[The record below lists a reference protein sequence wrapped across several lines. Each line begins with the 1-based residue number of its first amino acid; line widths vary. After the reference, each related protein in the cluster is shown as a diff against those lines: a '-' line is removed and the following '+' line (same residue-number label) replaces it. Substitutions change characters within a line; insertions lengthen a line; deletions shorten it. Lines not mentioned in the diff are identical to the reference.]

1 MAMTERERL
10 EDKITHLCNLAR
22 RYSVHD
28 PKYLRYHE
36 QIDESLELWQ
46 MEVEMEADGLVIEP
60 PPAPS

>member
-1 MAMTERERL
+1 MAMTERQRL

-36 QIDESLELWQ
+36 QIDEALDLWRL
-46 MEVEMEADGLVIEP
+46 EVEFENGVVK
-60 PPAPS
+60 